1 VIFEEGFFN
10 AKLLCS
16 MRANFNIAKE
26 QQIKTI
32 SKADK

>member
-1 VIFEEGFFN
+1 
-10 AKLLCS
+10 LCS

>member
-1 VIFEEGFFN
+1 MIFEEGFFN
-10 AKLLCS
+10 AKL
-16 MRANFNIAKE
+16 MWGRVNFNIAKE